1 MRHGGNDT
9 QKHFPG
15 YDRLGYSAES
25 ASTHIPPS
33 QGWSQVGCKRLG
45 HHSATLQS
53 DSGFQSSC
61 SLGPGGD
68 VCTSGGAAGSWE
80 QVHHVGCFQI
90 PACLPWEIEV
100 GGKAHSST
108 PCRLCGQHAPQ
119 PMGKAG
125 IEKIEHTDRRCVIS
139 WVAKTFRK
147 LPFSP
152 YLSHALF
159 ATLYYLCS
167 GFPGGS
173 EVKNQPTMQ
182 ELQEMQVQSLDWEDP
197 LEEGMAT
204 HSSILAWRIPM
215 VRGTWWAT
223 IHRVE
228 KSWTWK
234 KRLSMHACTHS
245 LCSPSLTKVSEAKSM
260 LQGSMFLRIS

>member
-9 QKHFPG
+9 KKHFPG

-25 ASTHIPPS
+25 ASAHTPPS
-33 QGWSQVGCKRLG
+33 QGWSQVGCKRLS

-53 DSGFQSSC
+53 VSGFQSSRRC
-61 SLGPGGD
+61 LHFRWSCGQLGASPSCWVFSDTCMSALRNRSWWQSSFFHSLQA
-68 VCTSGGAAGSWE
+68 VR
-80 QVHHVGCFQI
+80 
-90 PACLPWEIEV
+90 PAC
-100 GGKAHSST
+100 
-108 PCRLCGQHAPQ
+108 PQ
-119 PMGKAG
+119 PMGKAEM
-125 IEKIEHTDRRCVIS
+125 EKTEHTDRRCVIS

-173 EVKNQPTMQ
+173 DVKNQPTMQ

-197 LEEGMAT
+197 LEEGMET
-204 HSSILAWRIPM
+204 HSTILAWRIPM
-215 VRGTWWAT
+215 VRGTWRAT
-223 IHRVE
+223 IHGVEKSHRVE
-228 KSWTWK
+228 KWK
-234 KRLSMHACTHS
+234 KQLSTHACTHS

-260 LQGSMFLRIS
+260 LQCSMFLRIS